1 MVLAANGTSRKT
13 AVALGDSFLKIDD
26 IEKIVLDNLPLT
38 LSKNGLE
45 KVEKCFNF
53 LSDFSKSKV
62 IYGINTG
69 FGPMAQ
75 YKINDD
81 DLVELQ
87 YNLVRSHC
95 SGSGQVVRP
104 EFIKALM
111 IIRLNTMMKGN
122 SGVHPELLQLLSDLI
137 NNDVLPNIYEHGG
150 LGASGDLVQLAHLG
164 LCLIGEGKVRV
175 NGKEKEAKTVF
186 EELGLK
192 PAQFHIREGL
202 SILNGT
208 SAMTGYGAINLI
220 ESKNLI
226 KWATLASAMIIEIVQ
241 SYDDYYSHEL
251 NGVKEHPGQQ
261 NVATHLRKIL
271 EDSQLLRKR
280 EAHLY
285 TGENN
290 VKVFED
296 KVQEYYSI
304 RCVPQILGPVLETIQ
319 EAVRIVENEMNS
331 ASDNPI
337 IDAERKNVFHGG
349 NFHGDYVSL
358 EMDKLKIAVTKMSM
372 LIERQLN
379 FLLNDQLNKI
389 LPPFANLGILGL
401 NLGMQGAQFVATSTT
416 AENQTLSY
424 PMYLHSIPSNKDNQ
438 DIVSMGSNA
447 ALIAHKVIQNTF
459 EISAVLFGT
468 IIQAVD
474 YLKIQDKMSSH
485 TRNLYED
492 LRKIIP
498 PFTEDIIMYEF
509 THKVADFL
517 KEQNVDN
524 YLPE

>member
-1 MVLAANGTSRKT
+1 MVLAANGTAQQT
-13 AVALGDSFLKIDD
+13 AVAIGNRFLKIDD
-26 IEKIVLDNLPLT
+26 IEKLVLDGSHLT
-38 LSKNGLE
+38 LAPQGLE

-53 LSDFSKSKV
+53 LSDFSRSKV

-75 YKINDD
+75 YKIDD
-81 DLVELQ
+81 KDLVDLQ

-95 SGSGQVVRP
+95 SGSGNVVKP

-111 IIRLNTMMKGN
+111 IIRLNTMMKGH
-122 SGVHPELLQLLSDLI
+122 SGVHPELLQLLADLI

-164 LCLIGEGKVRV
+164 LCLIGEGKVTV
-175 NGKEKEAKTVF
+175 NGKERQASEVF
-186 EELGLK
+186 QELELQ
-192 PAQFHIREGL
+192 PAQFRIREGL
-202 SILNGT
+202 SVLNGT

-220 ESKNLI
+220 ESRNLI
-226 KWATLASAMIIEIVQ
+226 KWATLASAMIIEVVQ

-251 NGVKEHPGQQ
+251 NGAKQHPGQQ
-261 NVATHLRKIL
+261 AIAAQLREIL
-271 EDSQLLRKR
+271 EDSQLLKKR

-285 TGENN
+285 NGESYA
-290 VKVFED
+290 KVFED

-304 RCVPQILGPVLETIQ
+304 RCVPQILGPVLETIN
-319 EAVRIVENEMNS
+319 EAVRIIENEMNS

-337 IDAERKNVFHGG
+337 IDAEKQNVYHGG

-358 EMDKLKIAVTKMSM
+358 EMDKLKTAVTKMSM

-379 FLLNDQLNKI
+379 FLLNDQLNQI
-389 LPPFANLGILGL
+389 LPPFVNLGILGL

-438 DIVSMGSNA
+438 DIVSMGANA
-447 ALIAHKVIQNTF
+447 AMITQKVIQNTF
-459 EISAVLFGT
+459 EITAVLMGT
-468 IIQAVD
+468 IIQAID
-474 YLKIQDKMSSH
+474 YLEIQDKMSAT
-485 TRNLYED
+485 TRKLYED

-498 PFTEDIIMYEF
+498 AFKEDIIMYEF
-509 THKVADFL
+509 THRVCDFI
-517 KEQNVDN
+517 KEENVDK
-524 YLPE
+524 YFPC

>member
-1 MVLAANGTSRKT
+1 MVLAANGTT
-13 AVALGDSFLKIDD
+13 QQAAVTIGNGFLRIDD
-26 IEKIVLDNLPLT
+26 IERLVLDGSPLS
-38 LSKNGLE
+38 LSAQGLE
-45 KVEKCFNF
+45 KVEKCFQF
-53 LSDFSKSKV
+53 LSDFSRSKV

-75 YKINDD
+75 YKIEDD

-104 EFIKALM
+104 AFIKALM
-111 IIRLNTMMKGN
+111 IIRLNTMMKGH
-122 SGVHPELLQLLSDLI
+122 SGVHPDLLHLLTELI

-164 LCLIGEGKVRV
+164 LCLIGEGKVRI
-175 NGKEKEAKTVF
+175 NGKEKPAQEVF
-186 EELGLK
+186 ETLGLK
-192 PAQFHIREGL
+192 PAQFRIREGL

-220 ESKNLI
+220 ESRNLL

-251 NGVKEHPGQQ
+251 NGVKHHPGQQ
-261 NVATHLRKIL
+261 DIATHLRKIL
-271 EDSQLLRKR
+271 EDSQLLKKR
-280 EAHLY
+280 EVHLY
-285 TGENN
+285 QGET
-290 VKVFED
+290 KEKIFEE

-304 RCVPQILGPVLETIQ
+304 RCVPQILGPILETIE

-337 IDAERKNVFHGG
+337 IDAERQNVFHGG

-358 EMDKLKIAVTKMSM
+358 EMDKLKIAVSKMSM

-438 DIVSMGSNA
+438 DIVSMGANA
-447 ALIAHKVIQNTF
+447 ALITQKVIQNTY
-459 EISAVLFGT
+459 EIAAVLFGT
-468 IIQAVD
+468 ILQSID
-474 YLKIQDKMSSH
+474 YLNIQDKMSAS

-492 LRKIIP
+492 LRKTIP
-498 PFTEDIIMYEF
+498 AFKNDIIMYEF
-509 THKVADFL
+509 THKVAEFL
-517 KEQNVDN
+517 KEQDVDA
-524 YLPE
+524 YLPA